1 MPLSGILPMRKTL
14 WRHAASHAFVV
25 LAVVGCAHGAMIRAP
40 NQPTSEHDVER
51 ILRSVLAIPDSA
63 PVLISRTYAP
73 LYFPRATFYRAAYR
87 DPGTWHTAAFTAAV
101 VSLNGE
107 LIPAR
112 QLDDVPLVW
121 ERAIADTS
129 LQDFEV
135 QMACAALLSQLGFL
149 DPAARF
155 IADPTEIPEVQRE
168 WLAPASALDEVQ
180 GPLMLR
186 TGAGVG
192 AQFYVWS
199 GDLLRL
205 RCVGRG
211 RVLQMS
217 MDTIAKRPADEP

>member
-1 MPLSGILPMRKTL
+1 MVQGRDWVIRL
-14 WRHAASHAFVV
+14 WGHAARHAFTL
-25 LAVVGCAHGAMIRAP
+25 LAVVGCAHGAAIREPTQA
-40 NQPTSEHDVER
+40 TSEHDVEHV
-51 ILRSVLAIPDSA
+51 LRTMLAIPDSE
-63 PVLISRTYAP
+63 PVLISRSYAP
-73 LYFPRATFYRAAYR
+73 LYFPRATFYQAAYSE
-87 DPGTWHTAAFTAAV
+87 PGRWHSPASTAAV
-101 VSLNGE
+101 ASIDGE
-107 LIPAR
+107 LVPAR
-112 QLDDVPLVW
+112 RVDDTPQVW
-121 ERAIADTS
+121 KRAIVDTS

-135 QMACAALLSQLGFL
+135 QMACATLLVQLGFL
-149 DPAARF
+149 KPSARF
-155 IADPTEIPEVQRE
+155 IDGPGEIPDAQRE
-168 WLAPASALDEVQ
+168 WLEPASALDEVQ